1 GCAVVVF
8 SVSAGADAVA
18 SSLALSVVSL
28 LSAAG
33 VSAVSSPLRRRER
46 RRVRSGFSADS
57 VAVFSVVLSAFSAA
71 GSVAGASVVAADS
84 FFFAA
89 VVLAVSAVFAVVVPG
104 LRAGPRCL
112 ASFAAMIS
120 LLRIRP
126 VPVIPRSDARRCS
139 SVSFSAASPVPPERL
154 RDRVDALLPAGGA
167 ASPTSTLGEVVSC
180 VPTAASW
187 WSSVVS
193 LTKGPS
199 QGAGWCRHDEVI
211 GQPGGANRLG
221 PGQACPV
228 WLPEPLLDNE
238 FYPIAAGAGHIQA
251 LGRWAA

>member
-1 GCAVVVF
+1 RLRRSRRSRRRPRRRDPPLYSSSSLSLLVPFCCWEACWSLPPSRLRLRRRRSLVPFWPFWAGCAVVVF

-89 VVLAVSAVFAVVVPG
+89 VVLAVSAVFAVVVSG
-104 LRAGPRCL
+104 ALTGPPCL
-112 ASFAAMIS
+112 ASIAAMIS

-167 ASPTSTLGEVVSC
+167 A
-180 VPTAASW
+180 
-187 WSSVVS
+187 
-193 LTKGPS
+193 
-199 QGAGWCRHDEVI
+199 
-211 GQPGGANRLG
+211 
-221 PGQACPV
+221 
-228 WLPEPLLDNE
+228 
-238 FYPIAAGAGHIQA
+238 
-251 LGRWAA
+251 